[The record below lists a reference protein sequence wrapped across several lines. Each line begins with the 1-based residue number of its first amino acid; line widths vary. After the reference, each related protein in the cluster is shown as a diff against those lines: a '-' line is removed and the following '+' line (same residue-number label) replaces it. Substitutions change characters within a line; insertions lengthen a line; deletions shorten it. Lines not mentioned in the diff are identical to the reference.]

1 MTKRDYIKT
10 NNGLIEGRVILN
22 QKLK

>member
-1 MTKRDYIKT
+1 MTKKDYIKI

>member
-1 MTKRDYIKT
+1 MTKRDYIKI